1 VFLPSKSEE
10 PDGSPEP
17 RLWKIRASFRRDV
30 RVPTTV
36 TMKTNI
42 SLSRV
47 QGPDMPLPSSVKNM
61 EELLRHLGEK
71 INFLFIDGQTGKLR
85 PDIDI
90 LVNGKEIWF
99 YPEGLKRAIC
109 DRDSIEITLI
119 PLGGG

>member
-1 VFLPSKSEE
+1 
-10 PDGSPEP
+10 
-17 RLWKIRASFRRDV
+17 
-30 RVPTTV
+30 VPTTV

-47 QGPDMPLPSSVKNM
+47 QGPDMSLPTSVKNV
-61 EELLRHLGEK
+61 EDLLRHLGEK
-71 INFLFIDGQTGKLR
+71 IDFLFIDGQTGKLR

-99 YPEGLKRAIC
+99 YPEGLGKPVH
-109 DRDSIEITLI
+109 DGDSIEITLI